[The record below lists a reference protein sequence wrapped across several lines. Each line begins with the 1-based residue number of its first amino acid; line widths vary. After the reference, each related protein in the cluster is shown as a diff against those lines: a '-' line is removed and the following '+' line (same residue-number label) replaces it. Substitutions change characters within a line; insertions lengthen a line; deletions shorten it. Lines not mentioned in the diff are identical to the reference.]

1 LVFFQI
7 CSTIN
12 RLIDFFLSA
21 YFQFLTTVF
30 YPLTLFQAV
39 CRTECIMK
47 NFKARLAGILAC
59 LLLFIVPLQADAG
72 WNASPLPAASINT
85 VFGDSTYLNPEWMT
99 KKVTITWNGNT
110 WMTGM
115 DAFKDMPVRLTN
127 NNGAI
132 DCTFL
137 NTAVFQSFF
146 SAINASIASMTTTAA
161 VPVFDNGAGS
171 YIRIS
176 GTQHMEAVS
185 SMPDWLAQMLHNL
198 ILTGQCTDI
207 ALELNDSLMTKVLD
221 SGTVSTSPDFVLTGT
236 CTTSFQTSGANRSNN
251 IVVGASRL
259 NNLIVMPGQT
269 VSVSDTILPRTR
281 ANGYKEAGV
290 YVNGAHTTG
299 LGGGVC
305 QISST
310 VYNAVKN
317 AGLTILQRNPHSMP
331 VSYLPKG
338 LDAAIAAGSKDLK
351 FRNDYTTPVVLY
363 TDTSNKHL
371 TVNVLVWNQ
380 ELAGRSFKLW
390 AKQTGALSA
399 DTYFTTY
406 QNGKEV
412 STQFVGT
419 SRYNPYREAVNDD

>member
-1 LVFFQI
+1 
-7 CSTIN
+7 
-12 RLIDFFLSA
+12 
-21 YFQFLTTVF
+21 
-30 YPLTLFQAV
+30 
-39 CRTECIMK
+39 M
-47 NFKARLAGILAC
+47 
-59 LLLFIVPLQADAG
+59 
-72 WNASPLPAASINT
+72 
-85 VFGDSTYLNPEWMT
+85 
-99 KKVTITWNGNT
+99 TITWKGNT

-137 NTAVFQSFF
+137 NTAVFQSYFA
-146 SAINASIASMTTTAA
+146 AINASIASMTTTAA
-161 VPVFDNGAGS
+161 VPVFDNGTGS

-207 ALELNDSLMTKVLD
+207 TLELNDSLMTQVLD
-221 SGTVSTSPDFVLTGT
+221 SGTVSTSPDFVLAGT

-251 IVVGASRL
+251 IAVGASRL
-259 NNLIVMPGQT
+259 NNLIVLPGQT

-317 AGLTILQRNPHSMP
+317 AGLTVVQRNPHSMP

-406 QNGKEV
+406 LNGKEI

>member
-1 LVFFQI
+1 
-7 CSTIN
+7 
-12 RLIDFFLSA
+12 
-21 YFQFLTTVF
+21 
-30 YPLTLFQAV
+30 
-39 CRTECIMK
+39 MK

-176 GTQHMEAVS
+176 GTQHTETVS
-185 SMPDWLAQMLHNL
+185 SMPDWLAQMLHSL

-207 ALELNDSLMTKVLD
+207 TLELNDSLMTQVLD
-221 SGTVSTSPDFVLTGT
+221 SGTVSTSSDFVLAGT
-236 CTTSFQTSGANRSNN
+236 CTTSFQTSGANRSND

-259 NNLIVMPGQT
+259 NNLIVLPGQT

-290 YVNGAHTTG
+290 YVNGAHTSG

-317 AGLTILQRNPHSMP
+317 AGLTVVQRNPHSMP

-406 QNGKEV
+406 LNGKEI

>member
-1 LVFFQI
+1 
-7 CSTIN
+7 
-12 RLIDFFLSA
+12 
-21 YFQFLTTVF
+21 
-30 YPLTLFQAV
+30 
-39 CRTECIMK
+39 MK

-59 LLLFIVPLQADAG
+59 LLLFLVPMSADAG
-72 WNASPLPAASINT
+72 WNPAPLPAASVDT

-99 KKVTITWNGNT
+99 KKVTITWKGNT

-137 NTAVFQSFF
+137 NTAVFQSYFA
-146 SAINASIASMTTTAA
+146 AINTSIASMTTTAA

-171 YIRIS
+171 YVSRS
-176 GTQHMEAVS
+176 GSQHMETVS
-185 SMPDWLAQMLHNL
+185 TMPDWLAQMLHNL

-207 ALELNDSLMTKVLD
+207 TLELNDSLLTQVQD
-221 SGTVSTSPDFVLTGT
+221 AGAVSTSPDFVLAGS
-236 CTTSFQTSGANRSNN
+236 CTTSFKTSGANRSSN

-269 VSVSDTILPRTR
+269 VSVSDTLLPRTR

-290 YVNGAHTTG
+290 YVNGVHTTG

-317 AGLTILQRNPHSMP
+317 AGLTVVQRSPHSMP
-331 VSYLPKG
+331 VNYLPKG

-351 FRNDYTTPVVLY
+351 FRNDYSAPVVLY
-363 TDTSNKHL
+363 TDTSNKQL

-380 ELAGRSFKLW
+380 DLAGRSFKLW

-406 QNGKEV
+406 QDGKEV

-419 SRYNPYREAVNDD
+419 SRYNPYREASNDD

>member
-1 LVFFQI
+1 
-7 CSTIN
+7 
-12 RLIDFFLSA
+12 
-21 YFQFLTTVF
+21 
-30 YPLTLFQAV
+30 
-39 CRTECIMK
+39 MK
-47 NFKARLAGILAC
+47 NFKARLAPILAC

-99 KKVTITWNGNT
+99 KKVTITWKGNT

-137 NTAVFQSFF
+137 NTAVFQSYFA
-146 SAINASIASMTTTAA
+146 AINASIASMTTTAA
-161 VPVFDNGAGS
+161 VPVFDNGTGS
-171 YIRIS
+171 YIRRS

-207 ALELNDSLMTKVLD
+207 TLELNDSLMTQVQD
-221 SGTVSTSPDFVLTGT
+221 SGTVSTSPDFVLAGT

-251 IVVGASRL
+251 IAVGASRL
-259 NNLIVMPGQT
+259 NNLIVLPGQT

-317 AGLTILQRNPHSMP
+317 AGLTVVQRNPHSMP

-406 QNGKEV
+406 LNGKEI